1 MKLRR
6 KKTKPE
12 ELLES
17 LSHSVNTLGDSV
29 GKNKVAKV
37 GMITG
42 GAAALTAVSSAVS
55 SLRRHIEGGA

>member
-6 KKTKPE
+6 RKTKPE
-12 ELLES
+12 ELIES

-29 GKNKVAKV
+29 GKNKVAKA

-42 GAAALTAVSSAVS
+42 GAVALTAASAAVS
-55 SLRRHIEGGA
+55 SLRRRIEGGA